1 LEIGITG
8 KMNTIER
15 DVVRREDGSVEVED
29 MEKGGV
35 AVQDSGQ
42 FLSFYLLFH
51 ASSLSSI
58 ASKKMHTN

>member
-1 LEIGITG
+1 
-8 KMNTIER
+8 MNTIER
-15 DVVRREDGSVEVED
+15 DVVRREDGSVDVED

-35 AVQDSGQ
+35 AVGQDTGQ
-42 FLSFYLLFH
+42 FLAFYLLLH